1 LPAHRK
7 TPYEKTWTQ
16 KATKLPQYSLAE
28 TLKIFEL
35 SSIRYILCLPPT
47 TSIGREWMI
56 KATKCHS
63 FVLTLQKIFR
73 KLQASL
79 PFSVY
84 GIYRK
89 QKEEYLSQVLSVR
102 VEWTREA
109 AIINNSV
116 LKENILNVIIL
127 STIEEYHFP
136 IPFLVREKGP
146 WTTINKLY
154 SPRKTTHHFICIL

>member
-1 LPAHRK
+1 
-7 TPYEKTWTQ
+7 
-16 KATKLPQYSLAE
+16 
-28 TLKIFEL
+28 
-35 SSIRYILCLPPT
+35 
-47 TSIGREWMI
+47 
-56 KATKCHS
+56 
-63 FVLTLQKIFR
+63 
-73 KLQASL
+73 L

-127 STIEEYHFP
+127 LSTIEEYHFP
-136 IPFLVREKGP
+136 PPFLVRDKGP
-146 WTTINKLY
+146 
-154 SPRKTTHHFICIL
+154 